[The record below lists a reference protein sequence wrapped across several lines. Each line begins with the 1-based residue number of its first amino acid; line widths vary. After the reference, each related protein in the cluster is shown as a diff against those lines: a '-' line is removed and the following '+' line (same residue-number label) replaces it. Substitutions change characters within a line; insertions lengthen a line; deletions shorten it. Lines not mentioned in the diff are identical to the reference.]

1 MKAMILAAGFGSRLK
16 PLTND
21 RPKALVDVAG
31 RPMLAWVIDRLA
43 QQGFTDIIINAHHFS
58 NQIET
63 FASSYANPEVSLT
76 VSLEK
81 EILGTGGGIQKA
93 AWFFG
98 SEMFLV
104 HNVDVLTDM
113 DLRCLMD
120 AHCCSDALVTLAVK
134 ERQSSRHLL
143 FDSEGL
149 LCGWRSNVTKEIRL
163 AKQSETFTPLPFMG
177 IYVMSPVV
185 FRKMK
190 EKGPFSIVDF
200 FIKEVSA
207 GEQIRAFR
215 ADDARWADLGSMDR
229 IDAAEVLFKGG
240 WFDKINTSYNSR

>member
-98 SEMFLV
+98 SEITRIFTKTISYDITIFISMINKKNFFVIYFYYMF
-104 HNVDVLTDM
+104 N
-113 DLRCLMD
+113 
-120 AHCCSDALVTLAVK
+120 
-134 ERQSSRHLL
+134 
-143 FDSEGL
+143 
-149 LCGWRSNVTKEIRL
+149 
-163 AKQSETFTPLPFMG
+163 
-177 IYVMSPVV
+177 
-185 FRKMK
+185 
-190 EKGPFSIVDF
+190 
-200 FIKEVSA
+200 
-207 GEQIRAFR
+207 
-215 ADDARWADLGSMDR
+215 
-229 IDAAEVLFKGG
+229 
-240 WFDKINTSYNSR
+240 NT